1 MAQHDGN
8 IMKVSL
14 IAAMAKNR
22 TVGKGNDIPWSIPGE
37 QKMFK
42 EITLGHTVIM
52 GRKTYESIGGPLP
65 GRTNVVVTRQ
75 RDYSAPGCIVAN
87 GLDAA
92 IAKAGEA
99 EDEVF
104 ICGGAQVYEQTLP
117 MAQRVYLSTLHRDV
131 EGDAHFPE
139 LSPEEFEQVSSEVI
153 DGGEPYTF
161 SVFER
166 K

>member
-1 MAQHDGN
+1 
-8 IMKVSL
+8 MKVSL

-22 TVGKGNDIPWSIPGE
+22 TIGKGNDIPWHIPGE

-42 EITLGHTVIM
+42 EITLGHTVVM

-65 GRTNVVVTRQ
+65 GRTNIVVTRQ
-75 RDYSAPGCIVAN
+75 KDYSALGCIVA
-87 GLDAA
+87 GSLDDA
-92 IAKAGEA
+92 IAKAG

-104 ICGGAQVYEQTLP
+104 ICGGAQIYEQALP
-117 MAQRVYLSTLHRDV
+117 MARRIYLTTLHRDV
-131 EGDAHFPE
+131 EGDSHFPE